1 MLRQCPLCLWMRRVV
16 RRRHV
21 MLTALSHASSSR
33 TGLAS
38 TWRCRGRR
46 AGIAVADLSLF
57 SVPALTLPRN
67 YENHLTH
74 STLSPGIVIYDG
86 TSSNN
91 DFTHDSVTYTAVQ
104 GTKEH
109 DYCSNRGFCD
119 QTKGAWTWCV
129 DGWMCGYVGGH
140 VSESGVDDGSVW
152 CVLVAACPGD
162 CICYEGYGSSNQ
174 YGEVG
179 IAGDCGHLLTP
190 ITACPGE
197 IECSGHGL
205 CHDHPTYR
213 CECDDGWQGGD
224 CAERTC
230 PFDFAWFDDPS
241 AQDVAHAMAECS
253 NRGVCNRVSG
263 ECVCQKGFTGTAC
276 ERSTCLVAGQGSMG
290 TWVDTDGECC
300 ARCFLQWCAQVPTRS
315 AATTGAACRWHSW
328 RRLPT

>member
-140 VSESGVDDGSVW
+140 VCESGVLTMAPFGACLWLRAQVTAFATRATAAATNTARSVSRATAATCSHPSPPVPAKSSAAATVCATTTRRTAVSATTGGKAATVRSALALSISRGSTTQALRTW
-152 CVLVAACPGD
+152 
-162 CICYEGYGSSNQ
+162 
-174 YGEVG
+174 
-179 IAGDCGHLLTP
+179 HTP
-190 ITACPGE
+190 
-197 IECSGHGL
+197 
-205 CHDHPTYR
+205 
-213 CECDDGWQGGD
+213 W
-224 CAERTC
+224 
-230 PFDFAWFDDPS
+230 PS
-241 AQDVAHAMAECS
+241 AQTEACATASVASACAKRASPAQHASA
-253 NRGVCNRVSG
+253 VRV
-263 ECVCQKGFTGTAC
+263 
-276 ERSTCLVAGQGSMG
+276 
-290 TWVDTDGECC
+290 
-300 ARCFLQWCAQVPTRS
+300 
-315 AATTGAACRWHSW
+315 
-328 RRLPT
+328 